1 MQKSLQKVCDLIDEL
16 DAGIEALE
24 AAVNK
29 SQAISKPNMQARA
42 YRDTV
47 IPAMGDVRQA
57 ADALEM
63 LVDADL
69 WPLPSYAEMLFLK

>member
-1 MQKSLQKVCDLIDEL
+1 MQKSLQKVCDLIDKL

-29 SQAISKPNMQARA
+29 SQVISKPNMQARA

-47 IPAMGDVRQA
+47 IPAMGNVRQA

-69 WPLPSYAEMLFLK
+69 WPLPSYAEMLFLR